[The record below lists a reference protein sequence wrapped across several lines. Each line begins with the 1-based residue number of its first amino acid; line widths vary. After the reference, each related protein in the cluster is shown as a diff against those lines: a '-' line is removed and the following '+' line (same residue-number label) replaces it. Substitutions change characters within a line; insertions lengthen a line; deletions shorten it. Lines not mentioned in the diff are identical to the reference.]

1 MMSRYFLTILMSYF
15 SIAISF
21 ELPLFNETDFNHQ
34 VKPNINFNNN
44 ISNFALDKT
53 IDKNN
58 YIVGPGDQFK
68 FNMVSTSRVINLSLQ
83 VNPTGDI
90 YIPAIGSIDIDGMIL
105 IDATNKLVNLCKEH
119 YPNSTVSIDLE
130 KVRQIKVNLVGAIS
144 YKNSQITLTSSQRL
158 SDLFEILNSKFRED
172 MYLDFEPKEDEKLPK
187 IKELSSRRII
197 LTRNGKDY
205 NIDLDQYFIMG
216 NLSQNPY
223 LMQNDIVKF
232 HYKDRYISIFG
243 GIVNEGQI
251 EYIDGDNLKTI
262 IDLAGGF
269 SSDSDTGYVEITRFI
284 NRNDIERFTIN
295 NYSRHNSTKIEEF
308 DHIYV
313 RKIQNYKSQEL
324 ITVEGE
330 IQYPG
335 VYSISD
341 GSNTVGNLIEK
352 CGGVTFMG
360 DKNSIIINNTLIEQN
375 PDSELR
381 RILQIPVENRN
392 NTEISYVKARNS
404 ITKGLIRSNNIEFTN
419 SIYNFLLS
427 PGDHIIIPKKI
438 DYVEVIGA
446 IKHPGR
452 YPFLMDYNPDDYIT
466 LSGGLTKN
474 STRKKYIIKYSTGQ
488 KLPFN
493 NKLKIE
499 RGDIIFISEKID
511 YNSWDRFK
519 EWMAIISQIST
530 TIIVIQNILG
540 N

>member
-1 MMSRYFLTILMSYF
+1 
-15 SIAISF
+15 
-21 ELPLFNETDFNHQ
+21 
-34 VKPNINFNNN
+34 
-44 ISNFALDKT
+44 
-53 IDKNN
+53 
-58 YIVGPGDQFK
+58 
-68 FNMVSTSRVINLSLQ
+68 
-83 VNPTGDI
+83 
-90 YIPAIGSIDIDGMIL
+90 
-105 IDATNKLVNLCKEH
+105 
-119 YPNSTVSIDLE
+119 
-130 KVRQIKVNLVGAIS
+130 
-144 YKNSQITLTSSQRL
+144 
-158 SDLFEILNSKFRED
+158 

-360 DKNSIIINNTLIEQN
+360 DKNSIIINNILIEQN

-452 YPFLMDYNPDDYIT
+452 YPFLLNYNPDDYIT

-530 TIIVIQNILG
+530 TIIVIQNILS